1 MVYAGIAEV
10 EKISVTNFLADLG
23 YRTSAIHK
31 EKGQI
36 FLDIV
41 IFCGIDYNGRS
52 FKMRC
57 DIRGYHK
64 DKGADI

>member
-1 MVYAGIAEV
+1 M
-10 EKISVTNFLADLG
+10 TNFLADLG
-23 YRTSAIHK
+23 TEYQQYIRK
-31 EKGQI
+31 KGQI

-41 IFCGIDYNGRS
+41 ISCGIDYNGRS